1 MELSIQ
7 LTMKIQSGL
16 VILIQIGRE
25 TLIHVVQFLVMYFNL
40 VTVLLV

>member
-7 LTMKIQSGL
+7 LIMKIQSGL